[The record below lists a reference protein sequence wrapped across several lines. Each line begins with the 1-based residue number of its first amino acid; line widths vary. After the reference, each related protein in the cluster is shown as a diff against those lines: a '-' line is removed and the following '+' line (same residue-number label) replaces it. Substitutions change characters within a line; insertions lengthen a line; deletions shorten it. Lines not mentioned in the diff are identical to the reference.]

1 MDQLRAAIEAGLE
14 KVTKNT
20 ELLLE
25 APLVFLLLTHPVHGP
40 NVLRAVLA
48 VLHSIGNEEEGEALF
63 DIDDFSTE
71 EDKYFEA
78 GTEMM
83 EEIEGLSWAT
93 YNYAPDSMPEGM
105 RPFFDIL
112 IDDPENVL
120 TFWHQLGLQRAKVR
134 KDLMK
139 LSRDDGSSRKS
150 SKVPLADFK
159 KEYPVLFDLLNS
171 NFGNMASNQRI
182 VEMLHSFV
190 RSFYNAQQPIEFLES
205 KLRYMMDQEFTD
217 REERRNEEKDRRDP
231 DQEFRQIKHLDTK
244 AKCLLQG
251 EQMRKWSEPYTR
263 KEIARLAPDIQQEI
277 KLRKLKKRG
286 TTEAEKDYQARLDVA
301 LEKKLRKKA
310 SKGRNKRLDFATQQ
324 KKADKVQT
332 DYNRD

>member
-1 MDQLRAAIEAGLE
+1 MSKIWTTEAGLE

-20 ELLLE
+20 EWLLE
-25 APLVFLLLTHPVHGP
+25 APLVFLLLTHPIHGP

-48 VLHSIGNEEEGEALF
+48 VLHTIEDDEEGEAF
-63 DIDDFSTE
+63 DISDFSTE
-71 EDKYFEA
+71 EDKCFEVNA
-78 GTEMM
+78 EMM
-83 EEIEGLSWAT
+83 EDIEGLSWAT

-171 NFGNMASNQRI
+171 NFGTSSMK
-182 VEMLHSFV
+182 
-190 RSFYNAQQPIEFLES
+190 YS
-205 KLRYMMDQEFTD
+205 KL
-217 REERRNEEKDRRDP
+217 
-231 DQEFRQIKHLDTK
+231 
-244 AKCLLQG
+244 
-251 EQMRKWSEPYTR
+251 
-263 KEIARLAPDIQQEI
+263 
-277 KLRKLKKRG
+277 
-286 TTEAEKDYQARLDVA
+286 
-301 LEKKLRKKA
+301 
-310 SKGRNKRLDFATQQ
+310 
-324 KKADKVQT
+324 
-332 DYNRD
+332 